1 MQIIRYQSPFVS
13 AVAPLSDLQDE
24 MARLF
29 DVAFPNLS
37 QFQRGNSP
45 VRGQEPSLDLFQD
58 KEAFYARVETPG
70 FSREDLSIDVSD
82 GVVNVTAHHKAPT
95 ENGKSVTQERK
106 YTRAFSIPSHTDVE
120 KISARYENG
129 VLTLTLPKKE
139 ESKPRSISVEVK

>member
-1 MQIIRYQSPFVS
+1 MPIIRYQSPFVN
-13 AVAPLSDLQDE
+13 AVTQSDLQDE

-29 DVAFPNLS
+29 DVAFPNFS
-37 QFQRGNSP
+37 QSQRGSA
-45 VRGQEPSLDLFQD
+45 VRNQEPSLDLFQD

-82 GVVNVTAHHKAPT
+82 GVVNVTAHHKTAS
-95 ENGKSVTQERK
+95 EKSVAQERK

-120 KISARYENG
+120 KITARYENG